1 MDNRRGAVQ
10 SYLCGELFLLSRA
23 AARRQSVRREHARH
37 GSICIAPLPRSLCCP
52 FASSLPCAKKGSA
65 SGMAQILTTGSCA
78 RQTRG
83 EGQHGARARK
93 EREREREGRTHL
105 LEGAGREDVERRVVR
120 DRHDDV
126 CVPKTGC
133 QRRAPLYSSRR
144 TRKEGK
150 KRGEAGLTLVR
161 RPLRDDLAR
170 LDVPHDDLVVLGAA
184 HEVRAVGRQDRRDA
198 VPAGGRAGQP
208 LERSGASRAEQGGGR
223 RRRRERDALAV
234 LVPLVRLDDLVV
246 LVVPQ
251 PHGRVERAREQELRV
266 GREAHARDGR
276 VVLVRERLEALA
288 RRGVPDA
295 AVRAR
300 EGGRRIGEGS
310 QDRATGKR

>member
-1 MDNRRGAVQ
+1 
-10 SYLCGELFLLSRA
+10 
-23 AARRQSVRREHARH
+23 
-37 GSICIAPLPRSLCCP
+37 
-52 FASSLPCAKKGSA
+52 
-65 SGMAQILTTGSCA
+65 
-78 RQTRG
+78 
-83 EGQHGARARK
+83 
-93 EREREREGRTHL
+93 
-105 LEGAGREDVERRVVR
+105 
-120 DRHDDV
+120 
-126 CVPKTGC
+126 
-133 QRRAPLYSSRR
+133 
-144 TRKEGK
+144 
-150 KRGEAGLTLVR
+150 VR

-170 LDVPHDDLVVLGAA
+170 LDVPHDNLVVLGAA

-208 LERSGASRAEQGGGR
+208 LEGSGASRAEQGGGR

-251 PHGRVERAREQELRV
+251 PHGRVERAREEEFRV

-300 EGGRRIGEGS
+300 EGGRKEEGRGEGETS
-310 QDRATGKR
+310 QDRASGQRRTGREDTHVAVPRAGHEHSAVAAELDGADRLRVRGEDPHAPACARTSGPISPASPQQGRGELNREGREATHLSGRPTRAPSRRRRRSRPSRPSGSTRRRTRP